1 MAKHDPSGGDTSAP
15 DWKKTTVYLRKDQIR
30 RLKQAG
36 LDSEVTMSDVLRRAI
51 DHYFGEDDEDQQ
63 LSGRQRE
70 VLGQVLRDR
79 LSLEESHLTDI
90 LTALDR
96 AAEESD

>member
-1 MAKHDPSGGDTSAP
+1 MLPVTPPTPP
-15 DWKKTTVYLRKDQIR
+15 DVRFSRIR

-36 LDSEVTMSDVLRRAI
+36 LDSDITMSDVLRRAI
-51 DHYFGEDDEDQQ
+51 DHYFGEDDDQPQ

-79 LSLEESHLTDI
+79 LRLDESHLAGI

>member
-1 MAKHDPSGGDTSAP
+1 MAKLGVPGDGTAASS

-36 LDSEVTMSDVLRRAI
+36 LDGDITMSDVLRRCI
-51 DHYFGEDDEDQQ
+51 DHYFGEDDQQ
-63 LSGRQRE
+63 PLSGRQRE

-79 LSLEESHLTDI
+79 LRLDDTHLADI

-96 AAEESD
+96 AGED